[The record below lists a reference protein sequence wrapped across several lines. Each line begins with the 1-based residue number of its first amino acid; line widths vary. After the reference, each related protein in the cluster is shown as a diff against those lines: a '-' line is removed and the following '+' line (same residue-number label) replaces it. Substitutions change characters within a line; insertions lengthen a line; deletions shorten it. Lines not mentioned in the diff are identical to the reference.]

1 MTEGSTHGPT
11 GGAGH
16 WLNVTQAARQLG
28 WPRERLRSL
37 ARRGKVQTRRMN
49 TGELLVHVTPELAAQ
64 AQAEPLLT
72 HGPTDRSDGPDPWAG
87 QEIDRLRD
95 QVAGLEASLAE
106 AMGQVANLRVDLATA
121 QAEREAARA
130 VAVADVEAARRTAEE
145 AIAAREELIAELRRT
160 LEHERAR
167 ADRLEAEA
175 RRPWWR
181 RWLDRT

>member
-1 MTEGSTHGPT
+1 
-11 GGAGH
+11 
-16 WLNVTQAARQLG
+16 
-28 WPRERLRSL
+28 
-37 ARRGKVQTRRMN
+37 
-49 TGELLVHVTPELAAQ
+49 
-64 AQAEPLLT
+64 
-72 HGPTDRSDGPDPWAG
+72 
-87 QEIDRLRD
+87 
-95 QVAGLEASLAE
+95 
-106 AMGQVANLRVDLATA
+106 
-121 QAEREAARA
+121 